1 MADRIALNR
10 SNSFSRSE
18 ASDAGSSSSKWEQDD
33 PVAVSTPVAKPGSP
47 TQLLALALPPSSPPH
62 PIAHTLPT
70 VTGSGP
76 QPGTANATVTSR
88 VQPVS
93 RPALELHAGV
103 LAINVIGYDNTN
115 IRNLLVA
122 NPGIHSVLIQTE
134 QVFSSMSMID
144 LFGQFVAISS
154 LTTLKF
160 DFVVN
165 HGDRPWPIPDLDQ
178 ECCEALTDLLASNSS
193 IRNLDFSDQTIFAV
207 FLYNLAS
214 GLGKQTTLKVLDLSG
229 ARPTGPRNIKVHR
242 PQNLGKMGDGIAA
255 IISVDSGLSSL
266 LASHQSIDDEDA
278 LLIAGAL
285 KKDTG
290 LTTLVLANNEVGEK
304 GSAAIFDAVRK
315 NKHTALLHLDL
326 SGCRINVSA
335 AKCLANLLKKNTSLL
350 EIVIGTVPDTE
361 CLKAIYDGMSKNKSL
376 LNLQFASMPNP
387 DEKFQKIWLQIDAH
401 LKERKIAAAGQP
413 VAMGIANT
421 ASSTSAT
428 THTSNPKSNKGP
440 G

>member
-76 QPGTANATVTSR
+76 QPGTSNPTVTSR

-93 RPALELHAGV
+93 RPAVELHAGV
-103 LAINVIGYDNTN
+103 LAINVIDYDNTN

-122 NPGIHSVLIQTE
+122 NPGIHSVLIQPGF
-134 QVFSSMSMID
+134 VLHSIID
-144 LFGQFVAISS
+144 LFGQFATIST
-154 LTTLKF
+154 LATLKF
-160 DFVVN
+160 DFRVN
-165 HGDRPWPIPDLDQ
+165 RGNYPEILSDLDM
-178 ECCEALTDLLASNSS
+178 ECCNAIGYLLASNSS
-193 IRNLDFSDQTIFAV
+193 ITKLDFSNQRIFV
-207 FLYNLAS
+207 NLLDNIAL
-214 GLGKQTTLKVLDLSG
+214 GLSRQTTLKVLDL
-229 ARPTGPRNIKVHR
+229 TGERLAPRNLDMNSPKFM
-242 PQNLGKMGDGIAA
+242 GKMGDGIAA
-255 IISVDSGLSSL
+255 ILSMGSGLSSL
-266 LASHQSIDDEDA
+266 LASHQWIDDEDA
-278 LLIAGAL
+278 MLIAGAL
-285 KKDTG
+285 KKNTG
-290 LTTLVLANNEVGEK
+290 LTTLVLGNNKLEEK
-304 GSAAIFDAVRK
+304 GSRAIFDAIRK
-315 NKHTALLHLDL
+315 NKKTALTKLDL
-326 SGCRINVSA
+326 SGCVINGSA
-335 AKCLANLLKKNTSLL
+335 AKSLTGLLKKNTSLVD
-350 EIVIGTVPDTE
+350 IAIGTVPDTE
-361 CLKAIYDGMSKNKSL
+361 CLKAIYDGLAKNKSL
-376 LNLQFASMPNP
+376 LYLQFSSMPNP

-413 VAMGIANT
+413 AAMAIANT

-428 THTSNPKSNKGP
+428 THTSNPKSDKGP